1 LAHHRVNEISTPSK
15 GEAAMNPQIVKKS
28 EKSQSS
34 ALPLRIENPYIT
46 PSIAPPATPKA
57 ADYAY
62 RIALLTTGIVLLF
75 TVV

>member
-1 LAHHRVNEISTPSK
+1 
-15 GEAAMNPQIVKKS
+15 MNPQIVKQS

-34 ALPLRIENPYIT
+34 ALPLGIENPYIT
-46 PSIAPPATPKA
+46 PSIAPSATPKA

-62 RIALLTTGIVLLF
+62 RIALLTTGIVLLA